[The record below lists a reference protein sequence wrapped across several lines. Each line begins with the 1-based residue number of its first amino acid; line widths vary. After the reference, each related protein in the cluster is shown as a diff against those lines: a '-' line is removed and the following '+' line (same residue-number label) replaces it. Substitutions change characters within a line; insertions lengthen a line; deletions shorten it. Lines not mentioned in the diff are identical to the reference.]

1 MVWGRRKC
9 FWLGLPEKDQEKKS
23 RIICVPLVLSYE
35 QKLISVNSLTNIAKF
50 VRMKSNKIYIL
61 KLDSLSFL
69 TLITKLQIHLAF
81 GILQNTPA
89 IIPQKIA
96 QVIQRDPIMTKL
108 FERDGQV
115 AKQFERPDVSNEW
128 MAKLFEQYDVS
139 NEWVTKSFK
148 WPDFSNEW
156 VTKSF
161 ERADGCNKR
170 VTKLFE
176 RVYVWNERVAKLFKR
191 ADGLNEQVIKLF
203 EWLTNGL

>member
-1 MVWGRRKC
+1 M
-9 FWLGLPEKDQEKKS
+9 PEKDQEKKS

-128 MAKLFEQYDVS
+128 MAKLFEQYD
-139 NEWVTKSFK
+139 
-148 WPDFSNEW
+148 FSNEW

>member
-1 MVWGRRKC
+1 
-9 FWLGLPEKDQEKKS
+9 
-23 RIICVPLVLSYE
+23 
-35 QKLISVNSLTNIAKF
+35 
-50 VRMKSNKIYIL
+50 MKPKKIYDL

-81 GILQNTPA
+81 GILRNIPA
-89 IIPQKIA
+89 IIPQKTA

-115 AKQFERPDVSNEW
+115 AKQFEWPDVSNER

-139 NEWVTKSFK
+139 NEWVTKSFE
-148 WPDFSNEW
+148 WPDFSNEQ

-176 RVYVWNERVAKLFKR
+176 RV
-191 ADGLNEQVIKLF
+191 
-203 EWLTNGL
+203 

>member
-128 MAKLFEQYDVS
+128 MAKLFEQYD
-139 NEWVTKSFK
+139 
-148 WPDFSNEW
+148 FSNEW

-161 ERADGCNKR
+161 ERADGCNKW

>member
-1 MVWGRRKC
+1 MVRGRRKC

-23 RIICVPLVLSYE
+23 RIICVPVVLSYE

-50 VRMKSNKIYIL
+50 VRMKSNKIHNL

-96 QVIQRDPIMTKL
+96 QVVQRDPMMTKL
-108 FERDGQV
+108 FERDRQA
-115 AKQFERPDVSNEW
+115 AKQFERPDVSNER

-139 NEWVTKSFK
+139 NEWVTKSFE

-176 RVYVWNERVAKLFKR
+176 RV
-191 ADGLNEQVIKLF
+191 
-203 EWLTNGL
+203 

>member
-1 MVWGRRKC
+1 M
-9 FWLGLPEKDQEKKS
+9 PEKDQEKNS

-89 IIPQKIA
+89 IIPKKIA
-96 QVIQRDPIMTKL
+96 QAIQRDPIMTKL

-139 NEWVTKSFK
+139 NEWVTKSFE